1 MRLIAVLAFTVL
13 LSGCLASEETEIRV
27 LREQGEPA
35 IVTWEL
41 QNIYSD
47 ERDAAKI
54 REDFND
60 LVEAWRGD
68 KTLAEQARDDGILVK
83 HRELSIRD
91 NKIFGRETGIVENL
105 TSLHIDASADGTVI
119 RMKWDDSDSEI
130 AETNG
135 RLVKRDGE
143 TFVEWPKNATE
154 LRWKTHDRMKNA
166 FGVSQPVML
175 QLLREY
181 QATHQ

>member
-1 MRLIAVLAFTVL
+1 MRLTAVLAFAVL

-35 IVTWEL
+35 IVT
-41 QNIYSD
+41 
-47 ERDAAKI
+47 
-54 REDFND
+54 
-60 LVEAWRGD
+60 RGD
-68 KTLAEQARDDGILVK
+68 KTLTEQARDEGILVK

-105 TSLHIDASADGTVI
+105 TSLHIEASADGTVI

-154 LRWKTHDRMKNA
+154 LRWKTHDRMKNIL
-166 FGVSQPVML
+166 V
-175 QLLREY
+175 
-181 QATHQ
+181 